1 MPVTHDRHAT
11 LVALARRVGLD
22 APGLADRVESDGPGI
37 ALAAALGA
45 ETSLLPDSPE
55 PLLEAANEAIA
66 HWCAGGIRP
75 VSVLDGDYPE
85 NLRAVHDRPALVFV
99 SGALRPPDRRAI
111 AVVGSRQ
118 ASERERRTARMLA
131 HDLVAAGHT
140 VVSGLAAGIDAAVH
154 RAALEAS
161 GRTIAVIGTGHEHA
175 YPPENAELQR
185 TLAAD
190 QAVLSPFWPETPP
203 SPDGFRR
210 RNGVMS
216 GVSRGTLIV
225 AATQRSGTRVQA
237 RLALAHGRPVFL
249 LAPLL
254 AQPWAAELAERPNV
268 HVVESAGEILAV
280 TERLHDPAPPH
291 GPSHTS

>member
-1 MPVTHDRHAT
+1 MTQDQHAA

-22 APGLADRVESDGPGI
+22 SPGLADRVESDGPGL

-45 ETSLLPDSPE
+45 ETSLFPDSPE
-55 PLLEAANEAIA
+55 PLLEAAHEAIA
-66 HWCAGGIRP
+66 RWRARGIRP
-75 VSVLDGDYPE
+75 VSVLDDDYPE
-85 NLRAVHDRPALVFV
+85 NLRTVHDRPALVFV
-99 SGALRPPDRRAI
+99 SGTLRPPDRRAI
-111 AVVGSRQ
+111 AVIGSRQ
-118 ASERERRTARMLA
+118 ASEPERRAARTLA

-154 RAALEAS
+154 RAALEAG

-185 TLAAD
+185 TLAID
-190 QAVLSPFWPETPP
+190 QSVLSPFWPETPP

-216 GVSRGTLIV
+216 GISRGTLIV

-254 AQPWAAELAERPNV
+254 TQPWAAELAERPNV
-268 HVVESAGEILAV
+268 HVVESAAEVVAV
-280 TERLHDPAPPH
+280 TERLHDPTPPH
-291 GPSHTS
+291 APWHAS